1 MAPKVDIRVQKTK
14 ERLKRSLL
22 SMLKEK
28 NIDRISISEICRL
41 SGINRNTFYQ
51 HYKDI
56 RDLLAEIEGD
66 FMETIFSTINIS
78 GESIKS
84 VRDFML
90 VLLERIKETQDLC
103 LLLFSDNGDKNFLR
117 NILIFALPTAV
128 ENWASELGMNTKDA
142 TVLYFYV
149 MGGAVN
155 VIEAWMKESL
165 SATLDEVAD
174 KLNAL
179 ILGSQSALALSSC

>member
-90 VLLERIKETQDLC
+90 VLLERIKENQDLC

-117 NILIFALPTAV
+117 NILTFALPTAV
-128 ENWASELGMNTKDA
+128 ENWASELGMNTEDA

-165 SATLDEVAD
+165 SASLDEVAD

>member
-1 MAPKVDIRVQKTK
+1 
-14 ERLKRSLL
+14 
-22 SMLKEK
+22 MLKEK

-90 VLLERIKETQDLC
+90 VLLERIKENQDLC

-117 NILIFALPTAV
+117 NILTFALPTAV
-128 ENWASELGMNTKDA
+128 ENWASELGMNTEDA

-165 SATLDEVAD
+165 SASLDEVAD